1 MGTPCIRNSII
12 RLTVIP
18 FFLQLGYPLPKL
30 VWYTT
35 SDNEQQGGSNPV
47 IIVDS
52 SYDTMG
58 GATRNTLSIPRLQRS
73 HFGQTFACI
82 ATNNNVTDHVA
93 TNVTIDMRRKLLD
106 FYAIIP
112 FLGLHFSSDRLK
124 QCFTVLPEPNR
135 TTKLKF
141 CFPNRNRTE
150 PNM

>member
-1 MGTPCIRNSII
+1 MQTVNCIRNFII

-18 FFLQLGYPLPKL
+18 IFLQLGYPLPKL

-35 SDNEQQGGSNPV
+35 SDNDQQGGSNPV
-47 IIVDS
+47 IIADS

-106 FYAIIP
+106 FYDIRP
-112 FLGLHFSSDRLK
+112 FLGLGFGHFV
-124 QCFTVLPEPNR
+124 QTFT
-135 TTKLKF
+135 
-141 CFPNRNRTE
+141 
-150 PNM
+150 